1 MKNEIRIQRF
11 IAPLAGSATP
21 IPPHSWR
28 HPAIDFRQD
37 QVEPEIPTKLYLVPT
52 LDRLEGEDGEEFESD
67 PEFAPIA
74 TSARELPDIEEWVRR
89 FVLSTVEIWG
99 GRRSA
104 MQLARWSHRRVFL
117 QLIETSHA
125 GGEAPKIRKIYLQEP
140 IDGVVESLVT
150 LRFGK
155 RIRSLVL
162 RFEGVDQRW
171 LCTEFSLL

>member
-1 MKNEIRIQRF
+1 MKNQIRMHRF
-11 IAPLAGSATP
+11 IAPLAGSLTP
-21 IPPHSWR
+21 IPPESWR
-28 HPAIDFRQD
+28 HPAIDFQQD
-37 QVEPEIPTKLYLVPT
+37 IDKPAIPTKLYLVPT
-52 LDRLEGEDGEEFESD
+52 LDRLAGEEFESD
-67 PEFAPIA
+67 PDFAPVA

-117 QLIETSHA
+117 QLVETSQI
-125 GGEAPKIRKIYLQEP
+125 GSEAPKIRKIYLQEP

-150 LRFGK
+150 LRFGT

>member
-11 IAPLAGSATP
+11 IAPRAGSDTP
-21 IPPHSWR
+21 LPPDSWR
-28 HPAIDFRQD
+28 HPAFDFRQAQD
-37 QVEPEIPTKLYLVPT
+37 QPAIPTKLYLVPT
-52 LDRLEGEDGEEFESD
+52 LDRLEGEDFESD
-67 PEFAPIA
+67 PDFAPIA
-74 TSARELPDIEEWVRR
+74 TSAHQLPDIEEWVRR
-89 FVLSTVEIWG
+89 YVLSTVEIWA

-125 GGEAPKIRKIYLQEP
+125 GREVPKIRKIYLQEP

-150 LRFGK
+150 LRFGT

>member
-11 IAPLAGSATP
+11 IAPMAGSPTP

-28 HPAIDFRQD
+28 HPALDFRPD
-37 QVEPEIPTKLYLVPT
+37 SIAPSIPTKLYLVPT
-52 LDRLEGEDGEEFESD
+52 LDRLEGEDFESD
-67 PEFAPIA
+67 PDFAPIA
-74 TSARELPDIEEWVRR
+74 TSAQELPDIQEWVRR
-89 FVLSTVEIWG
+89 YVLSTVEIWG

-117 QLIETSHA
+117 QLVDTSYA
-125 GGEAPKIRKIYLQEP
+125 QKERPKIRKIYLQEP

-150 LRFGK
+150 LRFGD

-162 RFEGVDQRW
+162 RFEGVDRRW
-171 LCTEFSLL
+171 LCTEFALL